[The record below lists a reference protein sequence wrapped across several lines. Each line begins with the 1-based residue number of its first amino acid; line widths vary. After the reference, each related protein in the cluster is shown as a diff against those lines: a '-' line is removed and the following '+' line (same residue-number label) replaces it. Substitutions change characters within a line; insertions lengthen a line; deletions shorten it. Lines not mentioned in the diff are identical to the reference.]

1 MWRNNMRPEKLRKI
15 TRRFNRYRSPECRAE
30 VVRNEDREVE
40 VKFTGSTA
48 SFACCFDENFVDYC
62 YLIRDLAGEDFVI
75 KEIKRRGPEEFR
87 VVYIKKEDRNEEND
101 KKGAG

>member
-1 MWRNNMRPEKLRKI
+1 MRPEDLRRV

-30 VVRNEDREVE
+30 VVKNTGEELEVR
-40 VKFTGSTA
+40 FTGSTA

-62 YLIRDLAGEDFVI
+62 YLIQDLAGENFTI
-75 KEIKRRGPEEFR
+75 KEVKRRGPEEFR
-87 VVYIKKEDRNEEND
+87 VVYIKKEDKNEKND